1 MAVGYF
7 LFLQEQIK
15 DIIINNKEEPS
26 SIYTLRKVRTIRGG
40 LEGRLLLQGLLLQ
53 ERIAR
58 ITTLQR
64 HYNDILPPRMKWCV
78 CLLLQ
83 DLVLGGWTEQEARK
97 TLPNTKLWA
106 GGGRG

>member
-53 ERIAR
+53 ERKAR
-58 ITTLQR
+58 ITTL
-64 HYNDILPPRMKWCV
+64 
-78 CLLLQ
+78 
-83 DLVLGGWTEQEARK
+83 
-97 TLPNTKLWA
+97 
-106 GGGRG
+106 